1 MKRKKLLAAFLCFS
15 MGISVTACGENSTQT
30 AANGEQTSQPEKQET
45 NVLDT
50 ENQVQNVETFSNET
64 KKEEKISGNKKPV
77 MPAVVTMDK
86 GSVMGYEDN
95 GVYAFKGISY
105 GTYERFKYAS
115 ATQSYG
121 TAERPSFA
129 LTNGSVSPQSN
140 TQTEYSNWAA
150 AAAFMTPSE
159 SDLFSTESECLNLNV
174 WTDSLD
180 ENAKKPVLV
189 FMHGG
194 GLENGGALELKIYD
208 GQYFADYTD
217 VVFVSVNARLNY
229 VGYLDLTEIGGD
241 ANLGV
246 SDMVLSLEWV
256 RDNISKFGGDPE
268 NVTIM
273 GQSGGGT
280 KVTALA
286 SAPAAEGLFSKVVN
300 ASGGN
305 AKGSTPEEA
314 AENANKLVDYM
325 KQNVPDMK
333 DAENAQIFE
342 YLQNIGYDELVD
354 ICEAADVSYGLTT
367 ESPYFQSNFYDEN
380 GNMNEVASQYTYMI
394 GSVWAEMGGNN
405 SADAV
410 LGDWGQGGAKPNDAK
425 GNISAERQEQIMK
438 DQLGEKYDSAKEL
451 FADAYPG
458 HDLYDLRSLVSFA
471 GGTSMDNAAKSAPA
485 VYEYIVAYEMPY
497 FGGMTMIHTA
507 DLGFWF
513 HSMDSVAYQIAGDEE
528 NANKLSDT
536 MANALAAF
544 CAVGNPSTDS
554 LTWEAYT
561 PDAPRTMVFD
571 VESVCK
577 DSTYDDELFAI
588 LNE

>member
-1 MKRKKLLAAFLCFS
+1 MKFKKLVAFSLC
-15 MGISVTACGENSTQT
+15 MGMVFQMTACGNANSSTNNKVEN
-30 AANGEQTSQPEKQET
+30 EQTSNEESVEK
-45 NVLDT
+45 DT
-50 ENQVQNVETFSNET
+50 ANTAS
-64 KKEEKISGNKKPV
+64 SGKQAV

-115 ATQSYG
+115 ATESYG
-121 TAERPSFA
+121 TEERPSFA

-140 TQTEYSNWAA
+140 TQTEYANWAA

-180 ENAKKPVLV
+180 ENANKPVLV

-208 GQYFADYTD
+208 GQYLADYSD

-229 VGYLDLTEIGGD
+229 VGYLDLTTIGGD
-241 ANLGV
+241 ENIGV

-256 RDNISKFGGDPE
+256 RDNISKFGGDPN

-273 GQSGGGT
+273 GQSGGGN

-286 SAPAAEGLFSKVVN
+286 SAPAAQGLFNKVVH

-305 AKGSTPEEA
+305 ARGITPEAA
-314 AENANKLVDYM
+314 AENANTLVSYIRE
-325 KQNVPDMK
+325 NVPDM
-333 DAENAQIFE
+333 AEATDEKIFE
-342 YLQNIGYDELVD
+342 FLQNTSYDNLVD
-354 ICEAADVSYGLTT
+354 ICEAAEVDYGFTT
-367 ESPYFQSNFYDEN
+367 DSPYFQSNFFGEDGKLN
-380 GNMNEVASQYTYMI
+380 DIASQYSYMI

-425 GNISAERQEQIMK
+425 GNISIEKREEIMK
-438 DQLGEKYDSAKEL
+438 EQLGEDYDTARSL
-451 FADAYPG
+451 FEEAYPG
-458 HDLYDLRSLVSFA
+458 HDIYDLRSLVSFA
-471 GGTSMDNAAKSAPA
+471 GETSVQNVAESAPA

-536 MANALAAF
+536 MASALEAF
-544 CAVGNPSTDS
+544 CKTGNPSTEGLS
-554 LTWEAYT
+554 WEPYT
-561 PDAPRTMVFD
+561 TNAPRTMVFD

-577 DSTYDDELFAI
+577 DSSYDDELQAI
-588 LNE
+588 INN